1 MVREISKNIIIFSLV
16 LIIIGLGYFNVF
28 GISDTDNVKYKY
40 YSDNLIKLDNDGFY
54 DTHVNIVDNHY
65 LGVLVSSDLSV
76 PSVVSVAVTFYG
88 GDGEELSTE
97 QTSSIVFA
105 NNHVILPFLLPDLDD
120 QYAGNIDV
128 VVTGEEYTG
137 TVEDVS
143 NVLYEEV
150 SSNPFTIRVTN
161 NNDFS
166 IMNLVFDVIAIKDD
180 KIVVHESFRQ
190 NNVMPYSNFSVSSDT
205 LTTMVG
211 DYDQVL
217 IFTTSMQIN

>member
-40 YSDNLIKLDNDGFY
+40 YSDNLIKLDNDDFY

-88 GDGEELSTE
+88 GDGKELSTE

-105 NNHVILPFLLPDLDD
+105 NNHVILPFLLPDLDN

-128 VVTGEEYTG
+128 VVTGEEYTV
-137 TVEDVS
+137 TV
-143 NVLYEEV
+143 
-150 SSNPFTIRVTN
+150 
-161 NNDFS
+161 
-166 IMNLVFDVIAIKDD
+166 
-180 KIVVHESFRQ
+180 
-190 NNVMPYSNFSVSSDT
+190 
-205 LTTMVG
+205 
-211 DYDQVL
+211 
-217 IFTTSMQIN
+217 